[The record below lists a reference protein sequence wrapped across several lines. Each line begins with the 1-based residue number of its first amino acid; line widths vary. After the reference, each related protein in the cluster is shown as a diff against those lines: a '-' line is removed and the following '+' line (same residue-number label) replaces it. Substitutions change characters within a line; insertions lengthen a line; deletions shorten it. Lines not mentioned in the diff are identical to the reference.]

1 MIKTLIVED
10 EELIRQGMVYTI
22 DWQGMGAEIVGEAS
36 TGQEG
41 LKKIKELR
49 PDLVIT
55 DIKMPLMDGI
65 TMVEEALKDYD
76 FETIILTSYSD
87 FGFTKKSIQLQVFD
101 YLLKPIDREILRI
114 TVESAGKKLA
124 ENRKREALLK
134 RAELMQPLSKLDDLG
149 VVQGDYSLYTQKA
162 LTLIKERY
170 AEKISIE
177 DAAGELAISSS
188 YLSRLFKK
196 ETAETF
202 HHYLNK
208 HRIKE
213 SIPYLLTG
221 SYMIYEIAEFVGF
234 SDYKQYNAAF
244 KRYIGRAPTEF
255 TQKVK

>member
-1 MIKTLIVED
+1 MITALIVED
-10 EELIRQGMVYTI
+10 EDIIRQGMVYTI
-22 DWQGMGAEIVGEAS
+22 DWNSMGAEIVGEAT
-36 TGQEG
+36 TGQQG
-41 LKKIKELR
+41 LEKIKELR

-65 TMVEEALKDYD
+65 TMVEEALKFHD

-101 YLLKPIDREILRI
+101 YLLKPVDRDNLR
-114 TVESAGKKLA
+114 TVVESAREKLV
-124 ENRKREALLK
+124 EKRRKDSLLK
-134 RAELMQPLSKLDDLG
+134 QAVLLQPLSQLEQEGGRKDHL
-149 VVQGDYSLYTQKA
+149 SIYTQKA
-162 LTLIKERY
+162 LEFINEFY
-170 AEKISIE
+170 AKRISIE

-208 HRIKE
+208 HRIKV
-213 SIPYLLTG
+213 SIPYLLSG
-221 SYMIYEIAEFVGF
+221 NYMIYEIAELVGF

-244 KRYIGRAPTEF
+244 KKYIGIAPTEF
-255 TQKVK
+255 TQKMR